1 MAEAHRSSGSNRP
14 LIITITSVVVLALV
28 AGGLTY
34 RFVLR
39 KPAVQNPPA
48 AETPVTAQPA
58 ASVPAETSTEPAS
71 SESQTPAT
79 AETQPP
85 AEGSPAGKTE
95 LAGGAAAAPTKAP
108 KRIPSKQAG
117 PGYAQA
123 HNNAEQALAASQF
136 LNPPDSSALFWAR
149 KAKALGDPG
158 AAQIEQQV
166 FAKQLADITASRQGH
181 NYEQARA
188 QLYQLASNF
197 PDHTEL
203 RQMQDDI
210 QQDQQRYT
218 QQMEEQSRQTEL
230 RTQVKKFAVQH
241 RHGTG
246 SSFCTGVITVDPDGV
261 AHYDCSTADSGGR
274 CEHVTFATGTLKEVK
289 VRGDG
294 SLHVATRQSG
304 NFDFVGSGGSIK
316 DAATALGALVKH

>member
-1 MAEAHRSSGSNRP
+1 
-14 LIITITSVVVLALV
+14 
-28 AGGLTY
+28 
-34 RFVLR
+34 
-39 KPAVQNPPA
+39 
-48 AETPVTAQPA
+48 
-58 ASVPAETSTEPAS
+58 
-71 SESQTPAT
+71 
-79 AETQPP
+79 
-85 AEGSPAGKTE
+85 
-95 LAGGAAAAPTKAP
+95 LAGGAATAPAKVP
-108 KRIPSKQAG
+108 KRTPSKQAG

-123 HNNAEQALAASQF
+123 HNNAEQALAASQYVD
-136 LNPPDSSALFWAR
+136 PPESSALFWAR

-166 FAKQLADITASRQGH
+166 FAKQLADITASRQSH
-181 NYEQARA
+181 NYDQARA
-188 QLYQLASNF
+188 QLYQLATNF
-197 PDHTEL
+197 PEHTEL

-210 QQDQQRYT
+210 QQEQQGHT
-218 QQMEEQSRQTEL
+218 QQMEEQRRQTEL

-304 NFDFVGSGGSIK
+304 NFDFVGSGGAIK
-316 DAATALGALVKH
+316 DAATTLGPLVKH

>member
-39 KPAVQNPPA
+39 KPSVQNPPA
-48 AETPVTAQPA
+48 AETPAAAEPA
-58 ASVPAETSTEPAS
+58 GSVPPETNTESAS
-71 SESQTPAT
+71 SESQAPAT

-85 AEGSPAGKTE
+85 AEGSPAGNTA
-95 LAGGAAAAPTKAP
+95 LAGGAAAAPTKVP
-108 KRIPSKQAG
+108 KRTPSRQGG

-123 HNNAEQALAASQF
+123 HNNAEQELAASQF

-149 KAKALGDPG
+149 KAKALGDPE

-166 FAKQLADITASRQGH
+166 FEKQLADITASRQSH

-210 QQDQQRYT
+210 QQDQQRYA
-218 QQMEEQSRQTEL
+218 QQMEEQRHQTEL

-274 CEHVTFATGTLKEVK
+274 CEHVTFAPGTLKEVK

-316 DAATALGALVKH
+316 DAAAALGPLVKH

>member
-1 MAEAHRSSGSNRP
+1 MAQRSSGSNRP
-14 LIITITSVVVLALV
+14 LIITIASVVVLALV

-39 KPAVQNPPA
+39 KPAVQNPPT
-48 AETPVTAQPA
+48 AETPVAAQPI
-58 ASVPAETSTEPAS
+58 ASVPPETSTEPAS

-79 AETQPP
+79 TETQP
-85 AEGSPAGKTE
+85 AEGSPAGNTA
-95 LAGGAAAAPTKAP
+95 LAGSAAAVPAKVP
-108 KRIPSKQAG
+108 KRTPSKQAG

-166 FAKQLADITASRQGH
+166 FAKQLADITASRQSH

-188 QLYQLASNF
+188 QLYQLASSF

-246 SSFCTGVITVDPDGV
+246 SSFCTGIITVDPDGA

-274 CEHVTFATGTLKEVK
+274 CEHVTFPPGALKEVK

-304 NFDFVGSGGSIK
+304 NFDFVGSGGAIK
-316 DAATALGALVKH
+316 DAATALGPLVKH